1 MWSFLNGREPPP
13 EATWEE
19 YSTLYK
25 DLTKSFTHSEFDKII
40 EPLVYYHEDE
50 LFNQNKSDDQISNFL
65 SYYYIYTHK
74 GKSKIIKKN
83 FFVYYF
89 KWF

>member
-1 MWSFLNGREPPP
+1 MWNFLNGREPPK

-40 EPLVYYHEDE
+40 DPLVYYHEDE
-50 LFNQNKSDDQISNFL
+50 LFNKNKSEDKLSNFL
-65 SYYYIYTHK
+65 SYFYIYTHK
-74 GKSKIIKKN
+74 GK
-83 FFVYYF
+83 F
-89 KWF
+89 K